1 MSQKMRTGGGRHGSP
16 PEHLITGDP
25 RAGEERLIGG
35 DTGLAAVMARAR
47 MVSRSSA
54 PVLLFG
60 ETGTGKEIIARAVHE
75 HSTFRNG
82 PFRRVNCGAI
92 APELIDSELFGHEQ
106 GAFTGAVTRR
116 KGWFEQADGGTL
128 FLDEVGE
135 LPLAAQVRLLRV
147 VQDGEVIRVGG
158 ERPVHVKVRIVAAT
172 HRDLPAMVEV
182 QTFREDLYYRL
193 SVFPIV
199 IPPLRDRPSDIR
211 AFAEYFAE
219 RAANRFGL
227 RPVPVSDN
235 DVRVLAGYRWP
246 GNVREMAAVMDRAV
260 LIGQGRALN
269 VAAAL
274 GQGTLTAN
282 PPPARVSDSAPS
294 TSIEPLDVVIRRH
307 IEAALHEAHG
317 RVEGPHGAARMLRVN
332 PHTLAR
338 PHAQAEDRL
347 ARLPGGVSPLTKP
360 NAFESGRDHPE
371 RLPTGT
377 HLKLHRGAK
386 PPTDLA
392 IRRAPAQS
400 NQNPQLASLPGIRYF
415 IAAES

>member
-1 MSQKMRTGGGRHGSP
+1 
-16 PEHLITGDP
+16 LINGDP
-25 RAGEERLIGG
+25 RADEERLIGG

-47 MVSRSSA
+47 IVSRSGA

-60 ETGTGKEIIARAVHE
+60 ETGTGKEIIARAIHE
-75 HSTFRNG
+75 HSAFRHG

-92 APELIDSELFGHEQ
+92 APELIDSELFGHER

-116 KGWFEQADGGTL
+116 KGWFEQADGGSL

-135 LPLAAQVRLLRV
+135 LALAAQVRLLRV

-172 HRDLPAMVEV
+172 HRDLPAMVEA

-227 RPVPVSDN
+227 RPVPVSDD
-235 DVRVLAGYRWP
+235 DVGVLAQYRWP
-246 GNVREMAAVMDRAV
+246 GNVRELAAVMDRAV
-260 LIGQGRALN
+260 LIGQGRVLD
-269 VAAAL
+269 VAAAV
-274 GQGTLTAN
+274 GQGTLAAN
-282 PPPARVSDSAPS
+282 PPPARVPEGASA
-294 TSIEPLDVVIRRH
+294 TSIQPLDAVIRRH
-307 IEAALHEAHG
+307 IEAALFETHG

-332 PHTLAR
+332 PHTLRAR
-338 PHAQAEDRL
+338 MR
-347 ARLPGGVSPLTKP
+347 K
-360 NAFESGRDHPE
+360 
-371 RLPTGT
+371 
-377 HLKLHRGAK
+377 LKIDSRGF
-386 PPTDLA
+386 
-392 IRRAPAQS
+392 RAATP
-400 NQNPQLASLPGIRYF
+400 R
-415 IAAES
+415 

>member
-1 MSQKMRTGGGRHGSP
+1 
-16 PEHLITGDP
+16 
-25 RAGEERLIGG
+25 
-35 DTGLAAVMARAR
+35 MARAR

-60 ETGTGKEIIARAVHE
+60 ETGTGKEIIARAIHE

-135 LPLAAQVRLLRV
+135 LALAAQVRLLRV
-147 VQDGEVIRVGG
+147 VQDGEVVRVGG
-158 ERPVHVKVRIVAAT
+158 ERPVRVNVRIVAAT
-172 HRDLPAMVEV
+172 HRDLPAMVEA

-227 RPVPVSDN
+227 RPVPVSDETCGAG
-235 DVRVLAGYRWP
+235 RVSVAGQRARDGGGDGPRRPDRP
-246 GNVREMAAVMDRAV
+246 GARAE
-260 LIGQGRALN
+260 RR
-269 VAAAL
+269 AAL
-274 GQGTLTAN
+274 GQGPRASRC
-282 PPPARVSDSAPS
+282 PVGAIARDGAGGR
-294 TSIEPLDVVIRRH
+294 IEPLDVVDSAPHRGR
-307 IEAALHEAHG
+307 AAADARARGRPAWRGAPAPHQSAH
-317 RVEGPHGAARMLRVN
+317 A
-332 PHTLAR
+332 AR
-338 PHAQAEDRL
+338 PHAEAEDRL
-347 ARLPGGVSPLTKP
+347 APSIGSDHTVD
-360 NAFESGRDHPE
+360 ESE
-371 RLPTGT
+371 
-377 HLKLHRGAK
+377 
-386 PPTDLA
+386 
-392 IRRAPAQS
+392 
-400 NQNPQLASLPGIRYF
+400 
-415 IAAES
+415 

>member
-1 MSQKMRTGGGRHGSP
+1 MSQKITAASARPRP
-16 PEHLITGDP
+16 LPEHLITGDP
-25 RAGEERLIGG
+25 RAGDERLIGG

-135 LPLAAQVRLLRV
+135 LALAAQVRLLRV

-158 ERPVHVKVRIVAAT
+158 ERPVRVNVRIVAAT
-172 HRDLPAMVEV
+172 HRDLPSMVEA

-227 RPVPVSDN
+227 RFVPVSDD

-260 LIGQGRALN
+260 LIGQGRVLD

-274 GQGTLTAN
+274 GQGPRTAN
-282 PPPARVSDSAPS
+282 RQRPASPS
-294 TSIEPLDVVIRRH
+294 RSIC
-307 IEAALHEAHG
+307 
-317 RVEGPHGAARMLRVN
+317 
-332 PHTLAR
+332 
-338 PHAQAEDRL
+338 
-347 ARLPGGVSPLTKP
+347 
-360 NAFESGRDHPE
+360 
-371 RLPTGT
+371 
-377 HLKLHRGAK
+377 LHR
-386 PPTDLA
+386 
-392 IRRAPAQS
+392 
-400 NQNPQLASLPGIRYF
+400 
-415 IAAES
+415 AA

>member
-1 MSQKMRTGGGRHGSP
+1 MPQKQRVSP
-16 PEHLITGDP
+16 PPLSPDHINGDA

-35 DTGLAAVMARAR
+35 NTGLAAVMTRAR
-47 MVSRSSA
+47 MVSRSGA

-60 ETGTGKEIIARAVHE
+60 ETGTGKEIIARAIHE
-75 HSTFRNG
+75 HSSFRSG

-147 VQDGEVIRVGG
+147 VQDGEVVRVGG

-172 HRDLPAMVEV
+172 HRDLPGMVAV

-211 AFAEYFAE
+211 AFADYFAE
-219 RAANRFGL
+219 RAAGRFGL
-227 RPVPVSDN
+227 RPVPVSED
-235 DVRVLAGYRWP
+235 DVRVLAEYRWP

-260 LIGQGRALN
+260 LIGQGRTLS

-274 GQGTLTAN
+274 GQGML
-282 PPPARVSDSAPS
+282 PPASPQLALATGVATPA
-294 TSIEPLDVVIRRH
+294 TIEPLDVVMRRH
-307 IEAALHEAHG
+307 IERTLGMTHG
-317 RVEGPHGAARMLRVN
+317 RVEGPHGAAGLLRIN
-332 PHTLAR
+332 PHTLRAR
-338 PHAQAEDRL
+338 MRKL
-347 ARLPGGVSPLTKP
+347 GVDWRR
-360 NAFESGRDHPE
+360 FRDQP
-371 RLPTGT
+371 
-377 HLKLHRGAK
+377 
-386 PPTDLA
+386 
-392 IRRAPAQS
+392 S
-400 NQNPQLASLPGIRYF
+400 
-415 IAAES
+415 